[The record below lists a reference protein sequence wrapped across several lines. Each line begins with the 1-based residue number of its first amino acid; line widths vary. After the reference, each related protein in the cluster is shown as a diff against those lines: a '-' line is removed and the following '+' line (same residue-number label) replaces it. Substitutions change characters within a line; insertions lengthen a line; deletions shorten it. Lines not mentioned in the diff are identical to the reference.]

1 MNNLIK
7 VLKKCRDLYLSRI
20 QWRKYKIGKNFH
32 AGKGVRIWAKK
43 TLVIGDNFYIGRY
56 SQIESDVMIG
66 NDVIFGN
73 HVAIV
78 GRYDHHYQQIGTA
91 IRFSSQIRDQDYNWR
106 GMDSVTIIEDEV
118 WVGFGAIIMSGVR
131 IGTGSI
137 IAAGSVI
144 TKDVE
149 PYTITGGSPAKKI
162 KDRFNSPEDTQ
173 AHRRTY
179 FNLHSHNHQ
188 SDMPV

>member
-1 MNNLIK
+1 MINIVK
-7 VLKKCRDLYLSRI
+7 VLKKCRDLYLSKI
-20 QWRKYKIGKNFH
+20 HWGKYQIGKNFH
-32 AGKGVRIWAKK
+32 AGKGVRMWAKK

-56 SQIESDVMIG
+56 SQIESDVVIG

-73 HVAIV
+73 YVAIV

-91 IRFSSQIRDQDYNWR
+91 IRFASQIRDKDYNWH
-106 GMDSVTIIEDEV
+106 GKDSVTVIEDEV
-118 WVGFGAIIMSGVR
+118 WVGFGSIIMSGVR

-149 PYTITGGSPAKKI
+149 PYSITGGSPAKKI

-173 AHRRTY
+173 AHQQLY
-179 FNLHSHNHQ
+179 FNLQPQ
-188 SDMPV
+188 SFKPDVPV